1 MSSLI
6 AFSQVTPTAPTSLDE
21 VPASRSRSRHR
32 CRELARSL
40 TLAAAAT
47 CALVVMIAPQ
57 ASAAQRVKVLPGF
70 NGTVNAIS
78 EPDSNG
84 TRYIGGAFTAYN
96 ALDTGYGAVADTT
109 SAAIQTQF
117 PKVSG
122 GVLQAVAADGSG
134 GWYIGGSFTSVDS
147 VTRNRAAH
155 INSDGSVDLKWDPN
169 LNSTVRALAVSGSTV
184 YLGGDFTTVGGTN
197 TRNYAAAV
205 STGGTLQSWN
215 PNLNNAVYALAVSGT
230 NVYLGGN
237 FSTVGVTTR
246 NAAAAVSISDS
257 CITSYAASCRM
268 SWNPNMNG
276 TVTALAVSGTTVYL
290 GGAFTTVGGTT
301 RNYAAAVSISD
312 TGNGSGGSCITS
324 YAVGCRMSWNPNL
337 NNAVYAL
344 AVSGTTVYL
353 GGNFSTV
360 GGTTRNFA
368 AAVSISDTGNGSG
381 GSCITAYAASCR
393 TSWNPNMNSTVYAL
407 AVSGSN
413 VYLGGNFTT
422 AGGTARNF
430 AAAIATDGTLQSWN
444 PNLNSG
450 GRALAVSGSNV
461 YIGGAFTSACLLYTS
476 PSPRD

>member
-155 INSDGSVDLKWDPN
+155 INSDGSLDSNWNPN

-184 YLGGDFTTVGGTN
+184 YLGGDF
-197 TRNYAAAV
+197 
-205 STGGTLQSWN
+205 
-215 PNLNNAVYALAVSGT
+215 LNV
-230 NVYLGGN
+230 
-237 FSTVGVTTR
+237 
-246 NAAAAVSISDS
+246 
-257 CITSYAASCRM
+257 AS
-268 SWNPNMNG
+268 S
-276 TVTALAVSGTTVYL
+276 
-290 GGAFTTVGGTT
+290 T

-324 YAVGCRMSWNPNL
+324 YLGSGCRMSWNPNL

-413 VYLGGNFTT
+413 VYLGGYFTT
-422 AGGTARNF
+422 AGGTTRNR
-430 AAAIATDGTLQSWN
+430 AAAIATDGTLQDWN
-444 PNLNSG
+444 PNMNSDVN
-450 GRALAVSGSNV
+450 ALAVSGSNV
-461 YIGGAFTSACLLYTS
+461 YLGGYFTTAGGTTRNRAAAIATDGTLQDWNPNLNSDVNALAVSGSNVYLGGYFTTA
-476 PSPRD
+476 